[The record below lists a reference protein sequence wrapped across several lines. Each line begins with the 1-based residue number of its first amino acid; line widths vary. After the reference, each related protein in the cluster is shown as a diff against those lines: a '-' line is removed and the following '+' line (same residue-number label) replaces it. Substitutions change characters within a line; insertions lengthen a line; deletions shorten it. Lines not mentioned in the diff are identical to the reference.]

1 MTRYYKTRA
10 DRKPQ
15 EISKQ
20 EADKT
25 ERMVNMAKAVYTL
38 KTEELAQIQREGGA
52 WDADILEELCRRA
65 DMEEEWDNA
74 DGESFEAVAYAAA
87 KKLGV
92 EID

>member
-1 MTRYYKTRA
+1 MFQLTMTKA
-10 DRKPQ
+10 
-15 EISKQ
+15 EI
-20 EADKT
+20 
-25 ERMVNMAKAVYTL
+25 YTL
-38 KTEELAQIQREGGA
+38 ETEELAQAQRESGA

-65 DMEEEWDNA
+65 DMEEEWDNV

>member
-1 MTRYYKTRA
+1 MTKA
-10 DRKPQ
+10 
-15 EISKQ
+15 EI
-20 EADKT
+20 
-25 ERMVNMAKAVYTL
+25 YTFE
-38 KTEELAQIQREGGA
+38 TGELAQIQRESGA

-65 DMEEEWDNA
+65 EMQEEWNNA

>member
-1 MTRYYKTRA
+1 MTKA
-10 DRKPQ
+10 
-15 EISKQ
+15 EI
-20 EADKT
+20 
-25 ERMVNMAKAVYTL
+25 YTL
-38 KTEELAQIQREGGA
+38 ETEELAKVQREIGT
-52 WDADILEELCRRA
+52 WDADILEELCHRA

>member
-1 MTRYYKTRA
+1 MVTMT
-10 DRKPQ
+10 
-15 EISKQ
+15 
-20 EADKT
+20 
-25 ERMVNMAKAVYTL
+25 KAVYTL
-38 KTEELAQIQREGGA
+38 ETEELAWDQKESGA

-65 DMEEEWDNA
+65 GMQEEWDNA